1 MMRTVFEYSR
11 DLFRLLRP
19 ELAAGPVNPGRSSRV
34 LVAACEESVE
44 RLAQDS
50 RFRLHAA
57 RQLFRQV
64 RFLFPLDRQVQ
75 VFRLIERGVGQV
87 ADRLD
92 EERIEDG
99 KENLLRCGAVNRK
112 GKPCGREPMRGS
124 RFCPSHKRYE
134 EHAAPPGLEAVA
146 VAA

>member
-1 MMRTVFEYSR
+1 MFEYSR

-19 ELAAGPVNPGRSSRV
+19 ELASDPAHPGRSSRV

-44 RLAQDS
+44 RLAQDA
-50 RFRLHAA
+50 RFRLHAP
-57 RQLFRQV
+57 RQLFRQI

-75 VFRLIERGVGQV
+75 IFRLIEQGV
-87 ADRLD
+87 ADVADKLD
-92 EERIEDG
+92 EERREDG
-99 KENLLRCGAVNRK
+99 RQNLLRCAAVNRK

-124 RFCPSHKRYE
+124 RYCPSHKHYE
-134 EHAAPPGLEAVA
+134 ERDTRIAPRAVG

>member
-1 MMRTVFEYSR
+1 MFEHSR
-11 DLFRLLRP
+11 ELFRLLRP
-19 ELAAGPVNPGRSSRV
+19 ELARDPLHPGRANRV
-34 LVAACEESVE
+34 LVAACEESVG
-44 RLAQDS
+44 RLAQDA
-50 RFRLHAA
+50 RFRLHAP

-64 RFLFPLDRQVQ
+64 RFLFPLDQQVQ
-75 VFRLIERGVGQV
+75 VFRLIEHGVSEV

-99 KENLLRCGAVNRK
+99 RENLLRCAAVNRK

-124 RFCPSHKRYE
+124 RYCPSHKRFE
-134 EHAAPPGLEAVA
+134 ELHEPAGIGPVG

>member
-1 MMRTVFEYSR
+1 MFEHSR

-19 ELAAGPVNPGRSSRV
+19 ELAPDRAHPGRSSRV

-44 RLAQDS
+44 RLARDS
-50 RFRLHAA
+50 RFRTHAA

-64 RFLFPLDRQVQ
+64 RFLFPLDRQVM
-75 VFRLIERGVGQV
+75 VFRMIEEGIADV

-92 EERIEDG
+92 VEREEDG
-99 KENLLRCGAVNRK
+99 RENLLRCAAVNRK

-124 RFCPSHKRYE
+124 RYCPSHKHLESR
-134 EHAAPPGLEAVA
+134 EHASLAGRPLGAVA
-146 VAA
+146 